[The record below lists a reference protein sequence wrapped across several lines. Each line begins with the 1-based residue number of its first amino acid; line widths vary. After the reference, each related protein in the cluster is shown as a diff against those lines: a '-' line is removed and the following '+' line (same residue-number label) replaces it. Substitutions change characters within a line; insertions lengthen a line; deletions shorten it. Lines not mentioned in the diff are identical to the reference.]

1 MDNDAWAENRE
12 DENSLI
18 FCSCALVIGRRP
30 PKYRLMKKQ
39 ILSLLGSALV
49 LGSGGI
55 ANAQL
60 LEGAPQ
66 RVVPSSNAQVQLS
79 YSPVVKQTA
88 PAVVNVFTS
97 RTIVRRSRS
106 SFFDEMFGMRRAPQ
120 ERTES
125 SLGSGVIVRDTGIIV
140 TNAHVVK
147 GAEELKIVLNDR
159 REFEAEVIAQDE
171 DIDIA
176 VLKIDTKGERLPSLA
191 IQGDGDLEIGDIVLA
206 IGNPFG
212 VGQTVTS
219 GIISA
224 LGRTNVTDTSS
235 FIQTDAAVNP
245 GNSGGALVDLSGELI
260 GVNTAIFSRSG
271 GSNGIGFA
279 IPAELVARAVDSAIS
294 EGRIVRP
301 WIGAR
306 TNAVDAT
313 MAAALGL
320 DRSKGAVIND
330 IYPKGPADKA
340 GLEKGDVIL
349 SLDGTEVNDDSG
361 LRFKLATLKRGQKAK
376 VQVWRDGRERTFNVR
391 ADTPQESP
399 KRDERK
405 LEGYHPLDGAVVV
418 NMSPALGEELGF
430 DPYVQGVMV
439 LKVERGSAANYNRL
453 RPGDFI
459 VGLGDDDIASTRQLD
474 ALLLSK
480 RGNPE
485 SWDISVDRNGRIG
498 VLPVR
503 FMPRTN

>member
-1 MDNDAWAENRE
+1 
-12 DENSLI
+12 
-18 FCSCALVIGRRP
+18 
-30 PKYRLMKKQ
+30 MKKP
-39 ILSLLGSALV
+39 ILYVLGGLLV
-49 LGSGGI
+49 LGGLSETSPPSAHAKDPLISIPGSD
-55 ANAQL
+55 
-60 LEGAPQ
+60 
-66 RVVPSSNAQVQLS
+66 RVVPTSNTQVQLS

-97 RTIVRRSRS
+97 RTVRRRSRS
-106 SFFDEMFGMRRAPQ
+106 SFFDEMFGFGRAPQ
-120 ERTES
+120 ERTQN
-125 SLGSGVIVRDTGIIV
+125 SLGSGVIVRENGIIV

-147 GAEELKIVLNDR
+147 GADELKIVLNDR
-159 REFEAEVIAQDE
+159 REFPAEVIAQDE
-171 DIDIA
+171 EIDVA
-176 VLKIDTKGERLPSLA
+176 VLKIDTEGERLPSLL

-219 GIISA
+219 GIVSA
-224 LGRTNVTDTSS
+224 LGRTNVTDVSS

-245 GNSGGALVDLSGELI
+245 GNSGGALVNLSGELI

-306 TNAVDAT
+306 TEAVDST
-313 MAAALGL
+313 MALALGL

-330 IYPKGPADKA
+330 IYPKGPADRA

-349 SLDGTEVNDDSG
+349 SVDGTAVNDDSG
-361 LRFKLATLKRGQKAK
+361 LRFKLATLRKGQNSK
-376 VQVWRDGRERTFNVR
+376 VKIWRNGRERVYTVKT
-391 ADTPQESP
+391 DTPQEKP
-399 KRDERK
+399 ARDERK
-405 LEGYHPLDGAVVV
+405 LEGYHPIDGAYAV

-430 DPYVQGVMV
+430 DPYVRGVMI

-453 RPGDFI
+453 NPGDFI
-459 VGLGDDDIASTRQLD
+459 IDINGDDVTSTRQLES
-474 ALLLSK
+474 LLLSADK
-480 RGNPE
+480 DTE
-485 SWDISVDRNGRIG
+485 WSISVDRKGRIG

-503 FMPRTN
+503 YLPRTN

>member
-1 MDNDAWAENRE
+1 
-12 DENSLI
+12 
-18 FCSCALVIGRRP
+18 
-30 PKYRLMKKQ
+30 MKRQ
-39 ILSLLGSALV
+39 LLSLLGGVLV
-49 LGSGGI
+49 LVGAPVS
-55 ANAQL
+55 NAQFL
-60 LEGAPQ
+60 DGVTPQ

-97 RTIVRRSRS
+97 RTVRARSRS
-106 SFFDEMFGMRRAPQ
+106 SFFDEMFGFGRAPQ
-120 ERTES
+120 ERTQS
-125 SLGSGVIVRDTGIIV
+125 SLGSGVIVRESGIIV

-147 GAEELKIVLNDR
+147 GADELKIVLNDR
-159 REFEAEVIAQDE
+159 REFPAEVIAQDE
-171 DIDIA
+171 EIDVA
-176 VLKIDTKGERLPSLA
+176 VLKIDTTGERLPSLS
-191 IQGDGDLEIGDIVLA
+191 IQSDGDLEIGDIVLA

-219 GIISA
+219 GIVSA
-224 LGRTNVTDTSS
+224 LGRTNVTDVSS

-245 GNSGGALVDLSGELI
+245 GNSGGALVNLTGELI

-306 TNAVDAT
+306 TDAVDST
-313 MAAALGL
+313 MALALGL

-330 IYPKGPADKA
+330 VYPDGPADKA
-340 GLEKGDVIL
+340 GLKKGDVIL
-349 SLDGTEVNDDSG
+349 SVDGTAVNDDSG
-361 LRFKLATLKRGQKAK
+361 LRFKLATLRRGQNSK
-376 VQVWRDGRERTFNVR
+376 VKIWRNGRERTFDVR
-391 ADTPQESP
+391 ADTPQETP
-399 KRDERK
+399 ARDERT
-405 LEGYHPLDGAVVV
+405 LEGFHPIDGAVAV

-430 DPYVQGVMV
+430 DPYVRGVMI

-459 VGLGDDDIASTRQLD
+459 VDINGDEVTSSRQLE
-474 ALLLSK
+474 ALLLSADDDTEW
-480 RGNPE
+480 N
-485 SWDISVDRNGRIG
+485 ISVDRNGRIG

-503 FMPRTN
+503 YMPREN